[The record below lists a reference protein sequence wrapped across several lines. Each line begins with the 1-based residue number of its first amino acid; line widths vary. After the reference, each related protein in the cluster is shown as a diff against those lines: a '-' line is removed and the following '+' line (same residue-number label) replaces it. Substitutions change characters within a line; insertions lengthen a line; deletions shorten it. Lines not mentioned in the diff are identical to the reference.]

1 MGKFEYGVVN
11 SEIMQEARIIM
22 ESLKEKLGKK
32 KDSEDYRI
40 LDIALKNGDGDVV
53 GYYAKKLGIQDELT
67 EVRKVLDKI
76 HEEATKVG
84 LDIKYLE
91 EYFPRTVNDS
101 IGLLSYIYKT
111 EYGSQIQNAIKLS
124 EVEAGHDLTDEE
136 KAVIAN
142 KMLRGYKVAGITL
155 TPPGNVK
162 ARSIEEINKELN
174 PFYNDSMDSLA
185 IYIQGMNENIESRKL
200 FGK

>member
-1 MGKFEYGVVN
+1 M
-11 SEIMQEARIIM
+11 
-22 ESLKEKLGKK
+22 
-32 KDSEDYRI
+32 
-40 LDIALKNGDGDVV
+40 DV
-53 GYYAKKLGIQDELT
+53 
-67 EVRKVLDKI
+67 
-76 HEEATKVG
+76 
-84 LDIKYLE
+84 KYLE
-91 EYFPRTVNDS
+91 EYFPRTVSDS

-185 IYIQGMNENIESRKL
+185 IYIQGMNENIEARKL